1 MINIIV
7 AEDDFKL
14 QRVLVDDLMEQGFAV
29 TGVQDSR
36 SLYQELLKQ
45 AAEIVIL
52 DVGLPGED
60 GFAIA
65 SYLKS
70 LRKTK
75 SIGIIMVTAHTETAS
90 RIKGLESGADI
101 YLTKPVDLR
110 ELQAYIEAL
119 CRRLRMPACANN
131 SSAWRFDQRRLI
143 LISPSGVEIELSHLE
158 ASFLEMVIR
167 NSGEPVSRRDIV
179 SKGFG
184 KDFMAYDVRR
194 LEAIV
199 SRLRKKIHDR
209 CPLARPI
216 KVVHSVGYIFTDPAV
231 FIE

>member
-14 QRVLVDDLMEQGFAV
+14 QRLLVDDLSEQGFAV

-36 SLYQELLKQ
+36 SLYQELLKELV
-45 AAEIVIL
+45 EIVIL

-75 SIGIIMVTAHTETAS
+75 SIGIIMVTAHTATES

-110 ELQAYIEAL
+110 ELQAYVESL
-119 CRRLRMPACANN
+119 YRRLRLSPTVAD
-131 SSAWRFDQRRLI
+131 SGGWRLDHRKLV
-143 LISPSGVEIELSHLE
+143 LTSPSGVEIELSYLE
-158 ASFLEMVIR
+158 ASFLDIVIR
-167 NSGEPVSRRDIV
+167 NSGDPVSRRDII

-184 KDFMAYDVRR
+184 KDFLAYDVRR

-199 SRLRKKIHDR
+199 SRLRRKIHER

-216 KVVHSVGYIFTDPAV
+216 KVVHSVGYIFTEVASRV
-231 FIE
+231 A